1 MIETHE
7 GSVIRLQNQKRQQDS
22 ALVDIERVGGVIV
35 KDRLARI
42 SSLENRIA
50 QIESQI
56 AMKEDEKSAQSI
68 AYAEDVKRV
77 QEMYER

>member
-22 ALVDIERVGGVIV
+22 ALADIERVGGVIV

-56 AMKEDEKSAQSI
+56 AKEEDEKSAQSI
-68 AYAEDVKRV
+68 AHAEDLPQRLF
-77 QEMYER
+77 

>member
-22 ALVDIERVGGVIV
+22 ALADIERVGGVIG

-42 SSLENRIA
+42 SSLENRVA

-56 AMKEDEKSAQSI
+56 AKEEDEKSSQSI
-68 AYAEDVKRV
+68 AHAEDLKHV